1 MLENTPNQP
10 SKFRTK
16 NWVEVNDESRGT
28 YSVNS
33 QIKFKT
39 LMLRSRLCDYSD
51 VYILVSATITVPNTA
66 AAGADPNNRKNIIIK
81 NCAPFI
87 NCTSEI
93 NNTQR
98 DNARDTDI
106 VKPMYN

>member
-66 AAGADPNNRKNIIIK
+66 AAGVDPNNRKNIIIK

-98 DNARDTDI
+98 DNARDIDI